1 MVQQHSPNICPADD
15 CRHPTSFHIA
25 SHPHVRIEHRSTSTY
40 TISEVPLG
48 ADLAGGLDWDAWV
61 RGLEEDGAALCD
73 SEAEGPG
80 LSRPNKVPATE
91 LCRRS
96 DGEQPIRV

>member
-1 MVQQHSPNICPADD
+1 M
-15 CRHPTSFHIA
+15 
-25 SHPHVRIEHRSTSTY
+25 
-40 TISEVPLG
+40 PLG

>member
-1 MVQQHSPNICPADD
+1 MRLLA
-15 CRHPTSFHIA
+15 TALLLA
-25 SHPHVRIEHRSTSTY
+25 SCS

-61 RGLEEDGAALCD
+61 IGLEEDGAALCD
-73 SEAEGPG
+73 SEVEGPG

-91 LCRRS
+91 LFAKA
-96 DGEQPIRV
+96 PFKLL